1 MITKAYRRM
10 WLTVV
15 LGGWVWL
22 GMAAPSAQAQIS
34 VIVSKATTVKVT
46 KSEVKEIYTGT
57 KLKWA
62 NGNKIQVVDQPET
75 ATGKNFYALV
85 IGKSFNQ
92 TRTQWAKLLLSGQAN
107 APLRYPS
114 DKTVKKAVAGNPNAI
129 GYVATGALDD
139 TVQEILR
146 IEAKN

>member
-1 MITKAYRRM
+1 MITKAYRRK
-10 WLTVV
+10 WLTAA
-15 LGGWVWL
+15 LGCCVWL
-22 GMAAPSAQAQIS
+22 GVATTLAQAQIS
-34 VIVSKATTVKVT
+34 VIVSKATTVKLT
-46 KSEVKEIYTGT
+46 KSEVKEIYTGA

-62 NGNKIQVVDQPET
+62 NGNKIQVVDQPDT
-75 ATGKNFYALV
+75 ATGKNFYTLI

-92 TRTQWAKLLLSGQAN
+92 TRSQWAKLLLSGQAN

-129 GYVATGALDD
+129 GYVASGALDD